1 MIMRLSFHSCTTS
14 FLSLTCTQAVYVNGL
29 QLHRPIDLWPG
40 SRLALQLTQVYFYVQ
55 PPQALI
61 DQFPRAIEKA
71 ALAAYQSLMRREVLI
86 VHQLNKQAL
95 RIMLADQKL
104 ARFDREADIQA
115 KQAFALELKQSN
127 FAKRAAAFKPQID
140 LLLVGL
146 QKLRSREDFE
156 DAEEKEAAIAEI
168 KAELKDLKA
177 TSNDIELL
185 GLDVKGEAERAR
197 REEKKCRSEFQ
208 CMTAEKVELLNRV
221 ASLEKWLKLLAP
233 HLQAAKSLLPV
244 DAALP
249 DKAAVLAEYFPPVEG
264 AMEGEEVDER
274 PTVDAVFSD
283 PLTLETQRWLAHLLA
298 LQALVKSQQKKNALG
313 TVRVVAA
320 QELLL
325 ARPLSVSEVTQ
336 QALRVAAEEA
346 LVTAQSAATAM
357 PFAVKERVV
366 VFEPATQDGGS
377 NIGCGVGSYG
387 VAGGVW
393 LTARVAHCT
402 PTQAHVVLEDTKREK
417 VVDCDYVHNWLHHLR
432 SHPHLFKVANFGVN
446 GVVHISFLDVLFF
459 GSCARFCS

>member
-1 MIMRLSFHSCTTS
+1 M
-14 FLSLTCTQAVYVNGL
+14 YVNGL

-40 SRLALQLTQVYFYVQ
+40 SRLALQLAQVYFYIK
-55 PPQALI
+55 PPKALV

-71 ALAAYQSLMRREVLI
+71 ALAAYQSLLRREVLI

-95 RIMLADQKL
+95 RTMRADQKL

-115 KQAFALELKQSN
+115 KQAFALELKHSN

-146 QKLRSREDFE
+146 QKLRSRDDFE
-156 DAEEKEAAIAEI
+156 DPEEKESAITEI

-197 REEKKCRSEFQ
+197 REEEKCRSEFRR
-208 CMTAEKVELLNRV
+208 MTAEKVELMNRV

-244 DAALP
+244 DATLP

-264 AMEGEEVDER
+264 AMEGDDGEDMDER
-274 PTVDAVFSD
+274 PAVDSVFSD
-283 PLTLETQRWLAHLLA
+283 PFTLETQRWLAHLLA
-298 LQALVKSQQKKNALG
+298 LQALVKGDDSKKKKLE
-313 TVRVVAA
+313 TVRAVAA
-320 QELLL
+320 QELFL
-325 ARPLSVSEVTQ
+325 ARPLAVSEVTQ
-336 QALRVAAEEA
+336 QAATVAAEEA
-346 LVTAQSAATAM
+346 LVKAQANATVM

-366 VFEPATQDGGS
+366 VFEPATKEGGS
-377 NIGCGVGSYG
+377 DIGCGVGSYG

-402 PTQAHVVLEDTKREK
+402 PTQVHVVLEDTKREK
-417 VVDCDYVHNWLHHLR
+417 VVDCDFVHNWLHHLR
-432 SHPHLFKVANFGVN
+432 SHPHLFKVTVLKRSFSFSLEVAFFVCVDMLAS
-446 GVVHISFLDVLFF
+446 VVLAVYHSFACK
-459 GSCARFCS
+459 S